1 MEQKKI
7 LWIVVIV
14 CVFLLIIFGAA
25 LALYPSKSTGQ
36 NLKQATAMAITPA
49 AKNDLSKDAA
59 QAQSQIDPDSWVREP
74 GNTPGIDSKAKP
86 NANGINLTIVNG
98 DNAGANYGTLDV
110 SHLTTP
116 QQAPAAGDQ
125 SQSQALPLSDIPGQT
140 TKVVNQTS
148 QTDGTAT
155 GTAAQ
160 PKGGN
165 TTVINN
171 TLVKNS
177 GASSTTVHSTAT
189 AATARPA
196 KAPADQKAA
205 SKESA
210 KKAVSDNGFWIQTGS
225 FSNKANAEK
234 ARETLGERYLNAEIF
249 TKDSV
254 GKTTYRVRVGP
265 YKSKAEADY
274 WLGTVKEI
282 PGFSGSFVSEVK
294 TKK

>member
-25 LALYPSKSTGQ
+25 IALYPSRSTGQ
-36 NLKQATAMAITPA
+36 NLKQASAMAITPA
-49 AKNDLSKDAA
+49 AKSDISKDAA
-59 QAQSQIDPDSWVREP
+59 QSQSQIDPDSWVRQP
-74 GNTPGIDSKAKP
+74 GNTPGIDPHAKP

-110 SHLTTP
+110 SHLTSP
-116 QQAPAAGDQ
+116 QQVAATGDQ
-125 SQSQALPLSDIPGQT
+125 SQTIPLSDIPGQT

-148 QTDGTAT
+148 QVDGTAT
-155 GTAAQ
+155 NGTAPA
-160 PKGGN
+160 KGAS
-165 TTVINN
+165 TTVITNSI
-171 TLVKNS
+171 VK
-177 GASSTTVHSTAT
+177 GTGTASSTVHSSTTAI
-189 AATARPA
+189 AAKPA
-196 KAPADQKAA
+196 KAPADQKVT
-205 SKESA
+205 SKEPA
-210 KKAVSDNGFWIQTGS
+210 KKQATDTGFWIQTGS

-234 ARETLGERYLNAEIF
+234 ARETLGARYLNAEIF
-249 TKDSV
+249 TKDTA

-265 YKSKAEADY
+265 YKTKAEADY

>member
-25 LALYPSKSTGQ
+25 IALYPSRSTGQ
-36 NLKQATAMAITPA
+36 NLKQASAMAITPA
-49 AKNDLSKDAA
+49 AKSDLSKDAA
-59 QAQSQIDPDSWVREP
+59 QSQSQIDPDSWVRQP
-74 GNTPGIDSKAKP
+74 GNTPGIDPHAKP

-116 QQAPAAGDQ
+116 QQVNANGD
-125 SQSQALPLSDIPGQT
+125 QSQALPLSDIPGQT

-148 QTDGTAT
+148 QADGTAAN
-155 GTAAQ
+155 GTAPA
-160 PKGGN
+160 KGAS
-165 TTVINN
+165 TTVITNSI
-171 TLVKNS
+171 VKGS
-177 GASSTTVHSTAT
+177 GTASSTVHSSAIAT
-189 AATARPA
+189 AAKPA

-205 SKESA
+205 SKEPA
-210 KKAVSDNGFWIQTGS
+210 KKPATDTGFWIQTGS

-234 ARETLGERYLNAEIF
+234 ARETLGARYLNAEIF
-249 TKDSV
+249 TKDTA

-265 YKSKAEADY
+265 YKTKAEADY